1 MDPTEDL
8 SARVLLKHILSTET
22 PRAPIT
28 RSASKTATSSATRSS
43 NRLSRREAG
52 AQTPQ
57 DILRRSLRHKIHESI
72 TRQSLPA
79 TKRRTASVRKLPA
92 STSVLFE
99 DGDTPRHILKNI
111 LRTELVKS
119 PVVHEKAVSEEPQPS
134 SAASSITRKRTSLE
148 LSGLDLPDLTIGNIS
163 STEKALSRKRPRRSL
178 NVTAFEKRLKD
189 GGDVGEK
196 EESIGDHSSLS
207 LSSLCS
213 STSLSLKTPL
223 VDVQTEKKGLQRRV
237 SNRRKISEEEFC
249 AAVNKRQMEGLS
261 SFVQLEQG
269 LSETALSEGFSLGQS
284 KLGGPDITANIL
296 HCDTAL
302 YARPDAMT
310 SSFSFV
316 ATQDKPTVMASQLQR
331 QMEQE
336 EQMEAEQSK
345 LGKEKSMYA
354 FPTEEGAEPQI
365 EKGISQSEEDAD
377 AAEFQKDKE
386 KSTSDGHLEDAAAV
400 SEEDENRLEIEEGA
414 ADSHTEEDAATR
426 SQSEE
431 EEPATVSQTEE
442 EGAGDSQTEEKH
454 CGVDSQPE
462 EDVTVRSQSEEE
474 DVAPDSQTEE
484 EGGAGDSQIE
494 KEISVD
500 LQSEEDVTARSQ
512 SEEEDVAP
520 DSQTEE
526 GGAGDSQI
534 EKEISVDLQS
544 EEDVATRSQS
554 EEEEGIPDC
563 QPKEGTVDLQSEEDV
578 ATRSQSE
585 EEEGA
590 PDRQT
595 EEEEGAVDLQPEE
608 DVSAKSQSEEE
619 GDLTEHQ
626 SDQEDP
632 AANSQSESGDLADSQ
647 PEYKH
652 DEKPWEEDGEQASE
666 QQEQDLEHISQR
678 ARHSEGRLIMPVKEA
693 GGDLADATEE
703 GWSDG
708 KSKAHSS
715 LEMESRESG
724 RLRIGIPDVAESS
737 TQEPQDACC
746 TEAEPDADKEN
757 SFNLP
762 ERTHDIEES
771 RHLSDHSPE
780 EEAAQQEEEW
790 EDEEEEES
798 SEISSKTPAFVRQ
811 KINFFQ
817 PDSQASSSAF
827 KNIQVSGTGEA
838 FSAPKPKKMRQRRKG
853 PAKTEASLPKSYLMG
868 VFKHF
873 AKTNVSA
880 DVYPVLQD
888 IMDKYFDRLAVDLET
903 YAVHAKRKT
912 IEVEDA
918 ELLLKRQGHVNDKVP
933 VEVLIEK
940 YLRMDQRKLLI
951 PIATSGNVVIPKTR
965 R

>member
-22 PRAPIT
+22 PRAPLT

-43 NRLSRREAG
+43 NRLSSRDAG

-92 STSVLFE
+92 STSVLFD

-111 LRTELVKS
+111 LRTEPVKS
-119 PVVHEKAVSEEPQPS
+119 PVVHEKAGSQEPQPS

-196 EESIGDHSSLS
+196 DESVGDHSSLS
-207 LSSLCS
+207 LSS

-223 VDVQTEKKGLQRRV
+223 VDVQTEIKGLQRRV

-249 AAVNKRQMEGLS
+249 AAVNKRQMKGLS
-261 SFVQLEQG
+261 SFVELEQG

-284 KLGGPDITANIL
+284 KLGGPDITADIL

-336 EQMEAEQSK
+336 EQVEAEQSK

-354 FPTEEGAEPQI
+354 FPTEEGTEPQN

-400 SEEDENRLEIEEGA
+400 SEEDENRVEGA
-414 ADSHTEEDAATR
+414 ADSHIEEDAATR

-431 EEPATVSQTEE
+431 EEPATDSQTEE
-442 EGAGDSQTEEKH
+442 EGAGDSQTEEKQ
-454 CGVDSQPE
+454 CEVDSQPE
-462 EDVTVRSQSEEE
+462 EDITARSQSEEE

-494 KEISVD
+494 KEI
-500 LQSEEDVTARSQ
+500 A
-512 SEEEDVAP
+512 
-520 DSQTEE
+520 
-526 GGAGDSQI
+526 
-534 EKEISVDLQS
+534 VDLQS
-544 EEDVATRSQS
+544 EEDVAARSQSEKEEGVAARSQS
-554 EEEEGIPDC
+554 EEEE
-563 QPKEGTVDLQSEEDV
+563 DV
-578 ATRSQSE
+578 AAGSQSE
-585 EEEGA
+585 EEEDA
-590 PDRQT
+590 PDCQT
-595 EEEEGAVDLQPEE
+595 EEEGAVDLQPEE
-608 DVSAKSQSEEE
+608 DFAAKSQSEEE

-632 AANSQSESGDLADSQ
+632 AANFQTEEEGDLADSQ
-647 PEYKH
+647 PEDEH
-652 DEKPWEEDGEQASE
+652 DEKPWEEDGEQVSE
-666 QQEQDLEHISQR
+666 PQEQDLEHISQR
-678 ARHSEGRLIMPVKEA
+678 ARHSEGRLIVPVKEA
-693 GGDLADATEE
+693 GEDLADTTDE

-708 KSKAHSS
+708 KSKGHSS
-715 LEMESRESG
+715 LEKESRESG
-724 RLRIGIPDVAESS
+724 RLRVGIPDVAESS
-737 TQEPQDACC
+737 TQGPRDARC
-746 TEAEPDADKEN
+746 TEAEPDADKQN

-762 ERTHDIEES
+762 DRTHDIEES
-771 RHLSDHSPE
+771 RHSSDHSP

-790 EDEEEEES
+790 EDEEEGECECV
-798 SEISSKTPAFVRQ
+798 EISSKTPAFVRQ
-811 KINFFQ
+811 KMNFFQ

-827 KNIQVSGTGEA
+827 KNTPISRSTGEA
-838 FSAPKPKKMRQRRKG
+838 FSAPKPKQMKQRRKG
-853 PAKTEASLPKSYLMG
+853 LAKKEASLPKSYLMG